1 MIGRRSLAQE
11 VFIYLSALIVAIAVL
26 APPAWLFISS
36 ISSQS
41 ELLNI
46 PVHWIPQEP
55 SFERYRQI
63 AFATGTDSAA
73 VFRRSMLN
81 SLIIA
86 SSVTAI
92 CVVIGSVAAY
102 SFARMRFAGHGN
114 LLYLLLIAYTLPPIM
129 LVVPLYSIMGELG
142 WTDTLHGLIIVY
154 SALIMPFAVWIMRG
168 YFQTIPRELE
178 EAAMTDGCT
187 RLGAFVRI
195 VLPLSVP
202 GLIATALFCFLLAWE
217 EFLLALIFTS
227 SPAAKTIPVAIAEF
241 TGRHAIDFGMM
252 ATGGVI
258 AAIPPVL
265 IALVFQR
272 YLISGLSSGA
282 LKG

>member
-11 VFIYLSALIVAIAVL
+11 VFIYLSALVVAIAVL

-102 SFARMRFAGHGN
+102 SFARMRFAGD
-114 LLYLLLIAYTLPPIM
+114 LP
-129 LVVPLYSIMGELG
+129 
-142 WTDTLHGLIIVY
+142 
-154 SALIMPFAVWIMRG
+154 
-168 YFQTIPRELE
+168 
-178 EAAMTDGCT
+178 AM
-187 RLGAFVRI
+187 
-195 VLPLSVP
+195 
-202 GLIATALFCFLLAWE
+202 ATCY
-217 EFLLALIFTS
+217 ICCS
-227 SPAAKTIPVAIAEF
+227 SPIPCRQLCWWCLCTVSWANWA
-241 TGRHAIDFGMM
+241 GR
-252 ATGGVI
+252 
-258 AAIPPVL
+258 IPCM
-265 IALVFQR
+265 
-272 YLISGLSSGA
+272 G
-282 LKG
+282 

>member
-1 MIGRRSLAQE
+1 MTRTSTLEQ
-11 VFIYLSALIVAIAVL
+11 VFIYAAAVLVALVIL

-41 ELLNI
+41 ELLSV

-55 SFERYRQI
+55 TWERYIQI
-63 AFATGTDSAA
+63 IQATGSDSAA
-73 VFRRSMLN
+73 VFRGSLIN
-81 SLIIA
+81 SLIVA
-86 SSVTAI
+86 VAVTVI
-92 CVVIGSVAAY
+92 CVVIGSLAAY
-102 SFARMRFAGHGN
+102 SFARMQFAGHGN
-114 LLYLLLIAYTLPPIM
+114 LLYVLLISYTLPPIM
-129 LVVPLYSIMGELG
+129 LLVPLYSIMGDLG
-142 WTDTLHGLIIVY
+142 LTDSLSGLILVY

-178 EAAMTDGCT
+178 DAAMTDGCT
-187 RLGAFVRI
+187 RLGSLIRI

-202 GLIATALFCFLLAWE
+202 GLVATSLFCFLLSWE
-217 EFLLALIFTS
+217 EFLIALIFTS
-227 SPAAKTIPVAIAEF
+227 SPEAKTIPVAIAEF

-252 ATGGVI
+252 AAGGII

-272 YLISGLSSGA
+272 YLVSGLSSGA
-282 LKG
+282 VKG